1 MAGELALQQKLGYV
15 DPAAV
20 AAAESVKAMVQARFI
35 MALQKPRDFD
45 QARDAILTACRRPAF
60 AEKAE
65 FSVKRGSKYNQAT
78 RQWEDNMVKG
88 PSIRFAELALRE
100 WRNCS
105 SEIQVI
111 YEDADTKRIRVMVL
125 DLETNAAFS
134 KEIAIKK
141 IVERKKADD
150 REVLGERTNSDGKKV
165 YIVRAT
171 EDEIQN
177 KENAMISKVIRNEG
191 LRLIPTD
198 IIDEGMEV
206 ARTTLRN
213 RDAADPDGAK
223 KKILDAF
230 SSLGIKPAEL
240 KKFLGHGTDILSPK
254 ETEDLRGIY
263 RAIKDG
269 EAIWAD
275 YIESKDGQEKS
286 PETDPAAIEEFNR
299 LVNEQ
304 KDFSHEAL
312 NTFIEQIAT
321 VNKQTP
327 EGVKAQA
334 STQANFPTFWK
345 SFLAWH
351 NKPKPRSDKG
361 STRKPPETPQAA
373 PEGEAAISHGAEGEG
388 ANSGITIGQ
397 DAITPGTLASIK
409 EAIGATGI
417 ALSRPYEILEI
428 VPEFPLENLGEKE
441 GLEVLAWYKKN
452 A

>member
-1 MAGELALQQKLGYV
+1 MTKELALQHKLGYV

-35 MALQKPRDFD
+35 MAMQKPRDFD
-45 QARDAILTACRRPAF
+45 QARDAILTACKRPAF

-105 SEIQVI
+105 SEIQVV

-125 DLETNAAFS
+125 DLETNAAFT

-150 REVLGERTNSDGKKV
+150 REILGERTNSDGKKV

-191 LRLIPTD
+191 LRLIPAD
-198 IIDEGMEV
+198 IIEEGMDA
-206 ARTTLRN
+206 ARATLRN

-269 EAIWAD
+269 EATWAD
-275 YIESKDGQEKS
+275 YIETKEGQEK
-286 PETDPAAIEEFNR
+286 PEAPEVDPAAVEEFDRQVLETGWTAQN
-299 LVNEQ
+299 
-304 KDFSHEAL
+304 SPGA
-312 NTFIEQIAT
+312 IENYVAQIAK
-321 VNKQTP
+321 VNKQTV
-327 EGVKAQA
+327 EAVKAQA
-334 STQANFPTFWK
+334 GTQANFPTFWA

-351 NKPKPRSDKG
+351 KPDKKAPG
-361 STRKPPETPQAA
+361 RPKKAAEPPEAIQGQAGGEVLPNITTTPLLRNITPDQLT
-373 PEGEAAISHGAEGEG
+373 AIK
-388 ANSGITIGQ
+388 
-397 DAITPGTLASIK
+397 DAITEGKIT
-409 EAIGATGI
+409 
-417 ALSRPYEILEI
+417 ALKIYGDCDVSA
-428 VPEFPLENLGEKE
+428 LGELT
-441 GLEVLAWYKKN
+441 LEAAKQILTDLLR
-452 A
+452 

>member
-1 MAGELALQQKLGYV
+1 MAGELALQHKLGYV

-20 AAAESVKAMVQARFI
+20 AAAESVKALVQARFI
-35 MALQKPRDFD
+35 MAMQKPRDFD
-45 QARDAILTACRRPAF
+45 QARDAILTACKRPAF

-105 SEIQVI
+105 SEIQVV

-125 DLETNAAFS
+125 DLETNAAFT

-165 YIVRAT
+165 FLVRAT

-191 LRLIPTD
+191 LRLIPAD
-198 IIDEGMEV
+198 IIEEGMDM
-206 ARTTLRN
+206 ARETLRN

-269 EAIWAD
+269 EATWAEYVEPKEEGGD
-275 YIESKDGQEKS
+275 KP
-286 PETDPAAIEEFNR
+286 PEVDPAALDDFYEAVKAKR
-299 LVNEQ
+299 LDEATG
-304 KDFSHEAL
+304 EAL
-312 NTFIEQIAT
+312 VKFVAEIAK
-321 VNKQTP
+321 VNKQIV
-327 EGVKAQA
+327 EAVKAQA
-334 STQANFPTFWK
+334 GTPENFPTFWE
-345 SFLAWH
+345 SFLNW
-351 NKPKPRSDKG
+351 NKPPKKAKAAAKSKEPEAPPQDQGQGEDTTAAATEGQGPSLEQLLYDLEGKG
-361 STRKPPETPQAA
+361 WPLARIQVKYGENWNVWKNEQKVKALADLLAA
-373 PEGEAAISHGAEGEG
+373 QEG
-388 ANSGITIGQ
+388 
-397 DAITPGTLASIK
+397 
-409 EAIGATGI
+409 
-417 ALSRPYEILEI
+417 
-428 VPEFPLENLGEKE
+428 
-441 GLEVLAWYKKN
+441 
-452 A
+452 

>member
-1 MAGELALQQKLGYV
+1 MANELALQQKLGYV

-35 MALQKPRDFD
+35 MAMQKPRDFD

-65 FSVKRGSKYNQAT
+65 FSVKRGRKYNQAT

-125 DLETNAAFS
+125 DLETNAAFT

-150 REVLGERTNSDGKKV
+150 REILGERTKSDGNKI
-165 YIVRAT
+165 YIVLAT

-191 LRLIPTD
+191 LRLIPAD

-269 EAIWAD
+269 EATWAD
-275 YIESKDGQEKS
+275 YIEPKEGPEKS
-286 PETDPAAIEEFNR
+286 KAPEVDPAALDAFYEAVKEKALDEVTGNA
-299 LVNEQ
+299 LV
-304 KDFSHEAL
+304 S
-312 NTFIEQIAT
+312 FIDQIAK

-327 EGVKAQA
+327 EAVKAQA
-334 STQANFPTFWK
+334 STPANFPVFWA
-345 SFLAWH
+345 SFLAW
-351 NKPKPRSDKG
+351 
-361 STRKPPETPQAA
+361 RKPDKKAPGRPKKAAGPEPA
-373 PEGEAAISHGAEGEG
+373 PTGQGEG
-388 ANSGITIGQ
+388 KVSPGGGTEATVDQ
-397 DAITPGTLASIK
+397 VQAIRDEVKAGKLHEEVIFNDYDVRSLEELTLIQA
-409 EAIGATGI
+409 
-417 ALSRPYEILEI
+417 REILME
-428 VPEFPLENLGEKE
+428 
-441 GLEVLAWYKKN
+441 AMKN
-452 A
+452 G